1 MFLLFCFLNSYQDRV
16 IPDIIPING
25 SWMAYIQNQT
35 EWGDIKNVNESQT
48 NPKIRPWTGPKI
60 QPATMIGIQAKE
72 MLMLILG
79 ILICTKPNIIRKA
92 NNTAIININFV
103 DLKMRYGANGNKN
116 HLNLFA
122 FFVMF

>member
-1 MFLLFCFLNSYQDRV
+1 
-16 IPDIIPING
+16 
-25 SWMAYIQNQT
+25 
-35 EWGDIKNVNESQT
+35 
-48 NPKIRPWTGPKI
+48 
-60 QPATMIGIQAKE
+60 MIGIQAKE